1 MKKVIV
7 PLFLLLIAACFL
19 AIPCSAKS
27 KAKHV
32 VLIGLDGWGAYSVPK
47 ADIPYQTVNGRGFL
61 YFGKTFCI
69 TLFQCCKLGIYVY
82 GCRT

>member
-32 VLIGLDGWGAYSVPK
+32 VLIGLDGWGLTVFPK
-47 ADIPYQTVNGRGFL
+47 L
-61 YFGKTFCI
+61 TFPI
-69 TLFQCCKLGIYVY
+69 SNS
-82 GCRT
+82 

>member
-32 VLIGLDGWGAYSVPK
+32 VSGWMAGGLTVFPK
-47 ADIPYQTVNGRGFL
+47 L
-61 YFGKTFCI
+61 TFPI
-69 TLFQCCKLGIYVY
+69 SNN
-82 GCRT
+82 

>member
-32 VLIGLDGWGAYSVPK
+32 VLIGLDGWGAYSVFPK
-47 ADIPYQTVNGRGFL
+47 L
-61 YFGKTFCI
+61 TFPI
-69 TLFQCCKLGIYVY
+69 SNS
-82 GCRT
+82 